1 MKARPEIIDAHV
13 QELWRAGA
21 TRIASSTGKL
31 VACMVGALGFTAI
44 GGAGLTVVI
53 GERGVLGAFT
63 STPGSWVCLVAVL
76 FFGVLGIPSL
86 TIQFLRRQTLVI
98 EREGV
103 RVLRGDGRQVAALAW
118 QNVAE
123 VSQFRHRSTSMTN
136 CVLTP
141 EAADLRRATSGAV
154 ARGLA
159 RADAAVVGTQVW
171 TVPTIFKYQRE
182 LPEILRAALHGYRT
196 GWRLPR

>member
-13 QELWRAGA
+13 QELWRTGA
-21 TRIASSTGKL
+21 TRIASSTGKF

-171 TVPTIFKYQRE
+171 TVPTIFTYQRE

-196 GWRLPR
+196 GWRL